1 MNVMKE
7 TMGGIGA
14 TAAVAGIF
22 WELGGVAKAALTG
35 SWDYTYMIIGVAGP
49 VLITVGLY
57 VCFKINELIFEA

>member
-1 MNVMKE
+1 MKE
-7 TMGGIGA
+7 TMVGVGFA
-14 TAAVAGIF
+14 SAVAGIF
-22 WELGGVAKAALTG
+22 WELGGVAKWALTG

>member
-1 MNVMKE
+1 MKE
-7 TMGGIGA
+7 TMAGVGV
-14 TAAVAGIF
+14 AAALSGIF
-22 WELGGVAKAALTG
+22 WDLGVVAKWALTG